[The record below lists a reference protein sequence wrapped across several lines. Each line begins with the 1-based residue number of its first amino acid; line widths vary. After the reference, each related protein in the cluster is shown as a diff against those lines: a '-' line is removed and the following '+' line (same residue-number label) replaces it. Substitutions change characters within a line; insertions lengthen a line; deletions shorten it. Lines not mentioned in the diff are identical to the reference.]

1 MIFHS
6 NLRRTRWY
14 AHYTHPLSAF
24 SIFVV
29 EKVAGTAEESFV
41 AKWLKRDLSPS
52 AQNELMY
59 AAGSMFGGG
68 GETVSVHL

>member
-1 MIFHS
+1 VS
-6 NLRRTRWY
+6 
-14 AHYTHPLSAF
+14 
-24 SIFVV
+24 SIFIV
-29 EKVAGTAEESFV
+29 EKAAGTAEESFV
-41 AKWLKRDLSPS
+41 AKWLRRNLSPS